1 MSPSFLALLLVAAP
15 AAPELII
22 VPPQVTGLK
31 PQVSNEVWRAISKQI
46 TKQKNALGVS
56 LSVQAE
62 VKDALAGPAKDQAW
76 ECAGKPECLA
86 DLGATLGADL
96 LIAGTV
102 EADNVSLVLIDVRAA
117 KKAVGARSS
126 KKLAAAGWKRQSS
139 AAIRG
144 LIRGFEDWKK
154 TPPPPA
160 TDAAEIPDVPQPETG
175 ELRIARAQLEGVLEV
190 TIDGATVRPG
200 PEGTISWVGPPGP
213 HTVTALRADGA
224 RTTETVELQAKGV
237 ADVALT
243 FDTAPPPAVSDP
255 GPTLVMAPED
265 EEDDDVTGQW
275 WFWTSLGAAAAIGGT
290 TAVLLLGGLK
300 GGPEIGANAGSI
312 TGSY

>member
-22 VPPQVTGLK
+22 VPPQVSGVK
-31 PQVSNEVWRAISKQI
+31 PQISNEVWRAISKQI
-46 TKQKNALGVS
+46 AKEKKTLGVS
-56 LSVQAE
+56 LSVQNEA
-62 VKDALAGPAKDQAW
+62 KDALAGPARDQAW

-86 DLGATLGADL
+86 DLGATLGAEL
-96 LIAGTV
+96 LITGTV
-102 EADNVSLVLIDVRAA
+102 EADNVSLVLIDVKAA

-154 TPPPPA
+154 APPPPA
-160 TDAAEIPDVPQPETG
+160 ADAGEIPDVPQPETG
-175 ELRIARAQLEGVLEV
+175 ELRIAKSELEGVLEV
-190 TIDGATVRPG
+190 TVDGATVRPG
-200 PEGTISWVGPPGP
+200 PEGTISWVGPPGA
-213 HTVTALRADGA
+213 HTLTALRADGA
-224 RTTETVELQAKGV
+224 RTSQTVELEPKAQV
-237 ADVALT
+237 DVTLA
-243 FDTAPPPAVSDP
+243 FAAAPPPPVSEP
-255 GPTLVMAPED
+255 PPELMAARD
-265 EEDDDVTGQW
+265 EDDEDVTGQW

-300 GGPEIGANAGSI
+300 GGPEIGANSGSI